1 MGFVCLTYHRIADE
15 KSGHPT
21 GHPPHID
28 SAGISQGSWAISP
41 ARFAAQMAWLAR
53 RGWRGLSVRDAL
65 DEPGGRVIALS
76 FDDGYADF
84 LEEAWPVLRR
94 HGFRATL
101 FVVVGCLGETA
112 EWNPVRGVPLLS
124 AAQLRKLASAGVE
137 IAAHGLRHRPLDGLS
152 QQEAQREM
160 ALARRTLEQ
169 AIGCPVSGLAYP
181 YGRTSESL
189 RVATGKAGFRW
200 AATARGG
207 RNHAGTPRLSLRRTL
222 IRDGDRLPL
231 FTLKAIT
238 GYATL
243 LEARMDL
250 LRVP

>member
-15 KSGHPT
+15 KSGYPT

-28 SAGISQGSWAISP
+28 SAGISHESWAVSP
-41 ARFAAQMAWLAR
+41 TRFAAHMAWLAR
-53 RGWRGLSVRDAL
+53 RGWQGLSLGEAL
-65 DEPGGRVIALS
+65 DAPAGRAIALS

-84 LEEAWPVLRR
+84 LDEAWPVLRR

-101 FVVVGCLGETA
+101 FVVAGCIGATA
-112 EWNPVRGVPLLS
+112 DWPPVRGVPLLS
-124 AAQLRKLASAGVE
+124 AAQLRKLASAGME
-137 IAAHGLRHRPLDGLS
+137 IAAHGLQHRPLDGLS
-152 QQEAQREM
+152 RQEARREL

-169 AIGCPVSGLAYP
+169 AIGGPVSGLAYP
-181 YGRTSESL
+181 YGRTSHTL
-189 RVATGKAGFRW
+189 RVAAGEAGFRW

-207 RNHAGTPRLSLRRTL
+207 RNHAGTPRLALRRTL
-222 IRDGDRLPL
+222 IRHGDRLPL

-250 LRVP
+250 RRVP